1 MTNQHTRV
9 ALKARRR
16 RLRGELKAAKSQ
28 ALAHPDGALTHSPY
42 RGYQD
47 SAHDRVRRLEESLH
61 RIDHDLAEIR
71 DQRSPIRLRRER
83 TPVEALATTPRVSR
97 MQAQLLGTLTPA
109 SLTMLGHL
117 CMPGKPQMW
126 VGMAVFGAFLGS
138 FISVFHNS

>member
-1 MTNQHTRV
+1 MTIHHTKT
-9 ALKARRR
+9 ALKSRRR
-16 RLRGELKAAKSQ
+16 RLRAELKVAKSEARANRDQ
-28 ALAHPDGALTHSPY
+28 MPTHNPY

-47 SAHDRVRRLEESLH
+47 SAHDHVRRLEESLR

-97 MQAQLLGTLTPA
+97 MQAQLLGTFTPA
-109 SLTMLGHL
+109 SLTLLGHL